1 MSARTTS
8 PAFPGEPTRGRPT
21 DETVEVCP
29 LALRAPDAARA
40 LGLSERQLWTLTN
53 SGQIPC
59 VRFGARIVYPVD
71 MLREWLT
78 EQGRKSIR
86 QRKTNPAP

>member
-1 MSARTTS
+1 MMTPDRPVPRGDSPRRDDTTTTTS
-8 PAFPGEPTRGRPT
+8 IT
-21 DETVEVCP
+21 P

-53 SGQIPC
+53 SGQIPS